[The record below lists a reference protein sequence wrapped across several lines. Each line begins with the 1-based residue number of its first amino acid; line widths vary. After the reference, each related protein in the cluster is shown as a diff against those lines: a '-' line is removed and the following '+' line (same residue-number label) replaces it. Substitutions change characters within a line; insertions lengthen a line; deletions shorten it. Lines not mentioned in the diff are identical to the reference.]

1 MTLPE
6 QLGSLRRTLRRLL
19 TERLGEQTGRPFMQ
33 LLALKV
39 IAQGARSQAALADG
53 LSVDAPA
60 VSRLV
65 DRLEEDGL
73 VSRRAGENRRCV
85 KLELSEKGLAEMALL
100 RSALEWADG
109 ELTKYLHEA
118 EVTELKRLLQ
128 KLQDGLNADSGL
140 APPGYGSE
148 EGSA

>member
-6 QLGSLRRTLRRLL
+6 QLGSLRRALRRLL

-39 IAQGARSQAALADG
+39 IAGGARSQVSLADG
-53 LSVDAPA
+53 LSVDPPA

-73 VSRRAGENRRCV
+73 VNRLAGENRRCV
-85 KLELSEKGLAEMALL
+85 RLELTDKGQVELELM
-100 RSALEWADG
+100 RSALQWADG
-109 ELTKYLHEA
+109 ELTRYLSA
-118 EVTELKRLLQ
+118 SEVVELKRLLE
-128 KLQDGLNADSGL
+128 KLQAGLSQGESPATSGRC
-140 APPGYGSE
+140 AGE
-148 EGSA
+148 